1 MLREKDLWQHSGET
15 EQLHHQM
22 GRTSELVILV
32 VMLGRLTR
40 NMGKSLDASFIHIYQ
55 INTVRFTPA
64 YEVA

>member
-22 GRTSELVILV
+22 GKTSELVILV
-32 VMLGRLTR
+32 VTLGRLTR

-55 INTVRFTPA
+55 INIVHFTPA
-64 YEVA
+64 